1 MRSNDRFGLNQE
13 RAVSEPR
20 NDDAKRAKK
29 RPSEVSDAASEGLFH
44 YEFSKD
50 RNNMLLSVFAL
61 SNPVYFFFVRI

>member
-1 MRSNDRFGLNQE
+1 MVLFLYKKWSK
-13 RAVSEPR
+13 VVIR

-29 RPSEVSDAASEGLFH
+29 KPSEVSDAASEGLFH

-50 RNNMLLSVFAL
+50 RKNVLLPVFAL